1 MTKEQFQHLTET
13 QLECRA
19 DAPQLK
25 ARYGEW
31 RLPESKDLRAKY
43 AQKQLKENYGQW
55 CRQARLGRRGCC
67 AGYGKVQRFLNNQSE
82 LSVPEKWSEM
92 GVDFFKGQGQRKEV
106 YYG

>member
-1 MTKEQFQHLTET
+1 MTKEQFQDLTET

-31 RLPESKDLRAKY
+31 RLPESRDLRRKY

-67 AGYGKVQRFLNNQSE
+67 AGWGKVQGFLNCEPE
-82 LSVPEKWSEM
+82 LRVSEKWSGMEA
-92 GVDFFKGQGQRKEV
+92 D
-106 YYG
+106 